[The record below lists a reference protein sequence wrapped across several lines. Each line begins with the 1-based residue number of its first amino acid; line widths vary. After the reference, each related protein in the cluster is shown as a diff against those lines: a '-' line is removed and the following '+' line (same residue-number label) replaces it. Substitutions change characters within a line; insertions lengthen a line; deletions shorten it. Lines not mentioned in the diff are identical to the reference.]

1 MQAYREERVDILF
14 KNKIHF
20 FKNVVKEPGSMVENH
35 WHDAYE
41 ILLVREGFGVQQ
53 INAQKFDFSKNTVI
67 LIRPGDIHA
76 TVATSPNGCDID
88 VLQFVPEYFGTR
100 EDQLWDL
107 VSSVIEEAGEE
118 IPALLDKIKSYA
130 RSENSHG
137 ELILSGAMFMLCGIL
152 LHHCR
157 DATSVVKMTAFARNV
172 CQYLRDSDDTKLESV
187 SRHFGYSPE
196 HFSRKFHAE
205 LGIPYKHHCEKI
217 KIKQILK
224 SLDDDSIPLS
234 QIAEQLKYSDT
245 SSFVRAFKRIYG
257 ITPGA
262 YRRLKNQFN

>member
-1 MQAYREERVDILF
+1 MQAYREERVDILS

-20 FKNVVKEPGSMVENH
+20 FKNAVKEPGSMVENH
-35 WHDAYE
+35 WHDAFE
-41 ILLVREGFGVQQ
+41 ILFVREGFGEQQ

-67 LIRPGDIHA
+67 VIRPGDIHA

-88 VLQFVPEYFGTR
+88 VLQFMPEYLGAR
-100 EDQLWDL
+100 EDLVLEL
-107 VSSVIEEAGEE
+107 VSSVSQTDGEE
-118 IPALLDKIKSYA
+118 IPSLIDKIKNHA
-130 RSENSHG
+130 TGENADS

-172 CQYLRDSDDTKLESV
+172 CQYLRESGDTKLESV

-217 KIKQILK
+217 KIMQILK